1 MEDGFLSNVLLF
13 ANCSSYLV
21 VGLRQALMSHSINI
35 IEMDSKT
42 DGIRN
47 IVDEIHAIVIYADS
61 SIIERDDL
69 VIYAKDFASEKG
81 VKIFLIGSPEELAN
95 LMQKVTVKDVEEKF
109 TRPIDVNEVAD
120 DIATYVST
128 HNSHEKKSILAVD
141 DSGVFLREIN
151 SWFSEDYKVA
161 LVNSGINAIKYL
173 GSHRPDLILLDY
185 EMPICNGKQVLEMIR
200 SDTECGDIP
209 VMFLTSN
216 GDRDTILDIMPLDVA
231 GYLLKTQSAGEIKKA
246 VDAFLAKR
254 D

>member
-1 MEDGFLSNVLLF
+1 MIMIEQKQQYCIKYFENKIKPKHLKKF
-13 ANCSSYLV
+13 ETKTP
-21 VGLRQALMSHSINI
+21 QKNI
-35 IEMDSKT
+35 ITGYINKKSNQYL
-42 DGIRN
+42 G
-47 IVDEIHAIVIYADS
+47 S
-61 SIIERDDL
+61 LIITQ
-69 VIYAKDFASEKG
+69 VNG
-81 VKIFLIGSPEELAN
+81 
-95 LMQKVTVKDVEEKF
+95 QDVEEKF